1 METRWLEIALNPPIS
16 GIASEIPQNFFRLAV
31 DRWRYCRCQ
40 KGFNRGGLLDAPE
53 AQNIT
58 ELLAA
63 WGGGDQA
70 AFERLVPLVYAELKR
85 IARRHMHRESEGHLL
100 QTTALVHEAYMRL
113 VSQKDAKW
121 QDRAHFFA
129 VSSQQMRRIL
139 VDAARSRLR
148 QKRGAGSVVVSLD
161 DAPTLSSSRAAEFVA
176 LDDALNELAKLDLRR
191 SRVVE
196 MRYFGG
202 MSVEEAAAALHVS
215 AETVNRD
222 WKAAKAWL
230 YTQLNRA
237 EEPNLPGM
245 NP

>member
-1 METRWLEIALNPPIS
+1 MGDSS
-16 GIASEIPQNFFRLAV
+16 GQE
-31 DRWRYCRCQ
+31 
-40 KGFNRGGLLDAPE
+40 
-53 AQNIT
+53 IT

-63 WGGGDQA
+63 WGGGDQT

-85 IARRHMHRESEGHLL
+85 MARRHLYRESEGHIL
-100 QTTALVHEAYMRL
+100 QTTALVHEAYMKL

-121 QDRAHFFA
+121 QNRAHFFA

-139 VDAARSRLR
+139 VDAARARLR
-148 QKRGAGSVVVSLD
+148 QKRGSDAVVVSLE

-176 LDDALNELAKLDLRR
+176 LDDALQELARLDPRR

-202 MSVEEAAAALHVS
+202 MSVEEAATALS
-215 AETVNRD
+215 LSPDTVMRD

-230 YTQLNRA
+230 YTELNRVGR
-237 EEPNLPGM
+237 PGV
-245 NP
+245 PRPDR

>member
-1 METRWLEIALNPPIS
+1 MDTP
-16 GIASEIPQNFFRLAV
+16 GPQ
-31 DRWRYCRCQ
+31 
-40 KGFNRGGLLDAPE
+40 E
-53 AQNIT
+53 IT

-63 WGGGDQA
+63 WGGGDHA

-85 IARRHMHRESEGHLL
+85 MARRHMFRESEGHVL
-100 QTTALVHEAYMRL
+100 QTTALVHEAYMKL
-113 VSQKDAKW
+113 VSQQGAKW

-148 QKRGAGSVVVSLD
+148 KKRGSDAIVVSLD

-176 LDDALNELAKLDLRR
+176 LDDALNELATLEPRR

-202 MSVEEAAAALHVS
+202 MSVEETAAALNLS
-215 AETVNRD
+215 PDTILRD

-237 EEPNLPGM
+237 RIQGSAGLAQ
-245 NP
+245 